1 LNGWIRVTK
10 GRPCI
15 RCAGSS
21 WCCVGETHVLCMRDS
36 SGRAI
41 QMSDGSTGYLFP
53 VNAQAISSR
62 PVRHDRGATAPVEIN
77 VAELIEKWTRQTSS
91 GQMSRFADHIGV
103 RASGLMDLR
112 ACYAIEHSAWAF
124 GMSDGF
130 GNLVGIRLRNF
141 LGDKWS
147 VKGSR
152 SGVFFPRCTPQDVMV
167 IAEGPTDTAA
177 VLGMGMF
184 CVGRPSCSGGA
195 AELIHCIGR
204 HRVNKV
210 LIISDNDPK
219 HRPDGT
225 PWNPGLEGSIRLQEQ
240 LPVPSCIVVLPCKD
254 IREFVNLG
262 GQPRDLEYLVQS
274 MRWSYPKRNENTT
287 RHRPNAFR

>member
-1 LNGWIRVTK
+1 
-10 GRPCI
+10 
-15 RCAGSS
+15 
-21 WCCVGETHVLCMRDS
+21 MR
-36 SGRAI
+36 
-41 QMSDGSTGYLFP
+41 DGSTGYLFP
-53 VNAQAISSR
+53 ITAHTAIAR
-62 PVRHDRGATAPVEIN
+62 PVREDRAATTPVAIN
-77 VAELIEKWTRQTSS
+77 VTELVEKWTAQTSP
-91 GQMSRFADHIGV
+91 GQIVRLADHLGV
-103 RASGLMDLR
+103 KASALVDLR
-112 ACYAIEHSAWAF
+112 ACYAVEHSAWSF
-124 GMSDGF
+124 PMSDGF
-130 GNLVGIRLRNF
+130 GNLIGIRLRNF
-141 LGDKWS
+141 LGDKWA

-167 IAEGPTDTAA
+167 VAEGPTDTAA

-195 AELIHCIGR
+195 AEIIHCIGR

-225 PWNPGLEGSIRLQEQ
+225 PWNPGLEGSLRLQEQ

-262 GQPRDLEYLVQS
+262 GQARDLEYLVQS
-274 MRWSYPKRNENTT
+274 MRWTYPKHGHNQTIQQGAQRGVSLTQ
-287 RHRPNAFR
+287 RAQDS